1 MCAAVIDEVPRPQPV
16 NILIGN
22 TPVDMQIDSIC
33 AQSIMSKDKFE
44 DLKLGTLKILEIPL
58 FIYSY
63 VG

>member
-1 MCAAVIDEVPRPQPV
+1 MCAAVIDEVPRPQSV

-22 TPVDMQIDSIC
+22 TPVDMQIDSIR